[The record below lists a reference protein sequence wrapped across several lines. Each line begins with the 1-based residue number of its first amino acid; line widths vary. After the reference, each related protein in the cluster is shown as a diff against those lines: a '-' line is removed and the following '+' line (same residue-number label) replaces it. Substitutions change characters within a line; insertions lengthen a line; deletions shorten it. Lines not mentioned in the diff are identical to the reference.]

1 MTDITDR
8 LRDQADSL
16 KFAEQ
21 FDDES
26 LAKPGLLR
34 DRQTLWEAADE
45 IERLR
50 AQVVALQ
57 SSLEV
62 GAKEKK

>member
-1 MTDITDR
+1 MTDIAER
-8 LRDQADSL
+8 LRRR
-16 KFAEQ
+16 KYKEPVM
-21 FDDES
+21 S
-26 LAKPGLLR
+26 LAIEDLLE
-34 DRQTLWEAADE
+34 EAAAE
-45 IERLR
+45 IDRLR